1 MGIIIPVLP
10 AGRIQADNRFM
21 LAITSS
27 RLPRAATLL
36 SCVALLAWV
45 GHAFAQAA
53 RVPCVSEELSADES
67 RAQFERR
74 NFAGWEGIFLH
85 CRISGDT
92 SPATAQICAQVAAN
106 AKSRAAEAGVH
117 LEVID
122 SEHKAAVAAGIS
134 PFLMLRIDLTATEG
148 GPPVA
153 MYAHLRAYS
162 YYLGAIDRRAVRLK
176 DRPNPREAERSG
188 EIMFWERRLVGV
200 CGGTAEPLATGF
212 TQAIDSHV
220 GAFIRS
226 FAAAQDAPELA
237 SPPNAPTF

>member
-1 MGIIIPVLP
+1 MGITIPLLP
-10 AGRIQADNRFM
+10 AGRIQADNPFM
-21 LAITSS
+21 LGMTSS
-27 RLPRAATLL
+27 RLPTAVKWL
-36 SCVALLAWV
+36 SCVASLAWV
-45 GHAFAQAA
+45 GHACAQAA
-53 RVPCVSEELSADES
+53 SVPCASEETPADES

-74 NFAGWEGIFLH
+74 NLVGWEGIFLH
-85 CRISGDT
+85 CRVSGDT
-92 SPATAQICAQVAAN
+92 GPATAQICAQVAGN

-122 SEHKAAVAAGIS
+122 SEHKAAVAAGVS

-162 YYLGAIDRRAVRLK
+162 YYLGAVDRRAVRLS

-188 EIMFWERRLVGV
+188 EMMFWERRLVGV
-200 CGGTAEPLATGF
+200 CAGTAEPLATRF

-220 GAFIRS
+220 SAFIRS
-226 FAAAQDAPELA
+226 FATAQDEPELT
-237 SPPNAPTF
+237 SPPKSPTF